1 MFAMAALV
9 LAQVAA
15 LAESTDLRSP
25 AVEPIDWNQ
34 ELAVQENTAWVDRPW
49 PTSSM
54 VGKEPNSDEQWYIFG
69 YGSLMMK
76 SSRERTNCKLSGIS
90 ENTVQWM
97 EKNMASTAFKPDV
110 AACITKETQA
120 QFFATEANG
129 LRRGWYA
136 PGVVEVEG
144 ELWATQQLVS
154 RLPADPYI
162 H

>member
-1 MFAMAALV
+1 MFAISFALV
-9 LAQVAA
+9 LAQIAV
-15 LAESTDLRSP
+15 LVESTDLRSP

-34 ELAVQENTAWVDRPW
+34 ELAVQENTAWIDRPW

-54 VGKEPNSDEQWYIFG
+54 VGKEPNSTQDQWYIFG
-69 YGSLMMK
+69 YGSLMML
-76 SSRERTNCKLSGIS
+76 SSRARTNCNLAGIS

-97 EKNMASTAFKPDV
+97 QKNMASTAFKPDV
-110 AACITKETQA
+110 AACIAKETQA

-154 RLPADPYI
+154 RLLL
-162 H
+162 